1 MKNVQKRKTLK
12 KLAAVALAGVTL
24 FGAGSMAACG
34 ATNSEDLSGKLAIWL
49 LDAGY
54 GTEWADAMVEE
65 YKKIYPDVEVAVVK
79 DNMIASRFDA
89 TIRNPSTNDYDL
101 IFSNSLNFNQYI
113 GINLKVGGK
122 VYEDLLL
129 NLSEELYGKKAIG
142 KDGVEESKTVQQK
155 IRDEFMTVVTNEDG
169 NAYAYPYAGGASGII
184 YNETLFTEKGWEI
197 PETTSELIELTKKIY
212 DEEVNVAGRAEDDK
226 IYPWA
231 WSGKYPSYWTF
242 LTYSLYGGYVGQD
255 NFDSF
260 WECKQYEGEGGYP
273 GTKSNGD
280 LSAPTAEVFRN
291 EGRLEMLKVMEQ
303 ILYPSASDTTISS
316 SKTNGKYDDGRYI
329 DGYCIPNSQDM
340 TVDKAQRM
348 FLEGKAAMYVCGS
361 WLERE
366 MSDWYENH
374 TDHTVKLKVMKT
386 PVLDSAKTLWDK
398 ALADDKVTQ
407 KEYDAAMNFNVS
419 AGADLVSVI
428 PSYAEEKEEAIQ
440 FLRFMTSDYGAK
452 IYAKH
457 AKSILPLQYDWNDTT
472 WKTEFDEFV
481 KPGSFLQSQIELDK
495 TCTYGY
501 DGQRRSSIFLK
512 NDFIAFYPNGQMPEP
527 LLSRVTYSERKD
539 AVTLYN
545 QYYNVVSG
553 AWKQQ

>member
-1 MKNVQKRKTLK
+1 MKKQNKETLK
-12 KLAAVALAGVTL
+12 KLASLALAGTTL
-24 FGAGSMAACG
+24 FGVGAAAGCS
-34 ATNSEDLSGKLAIWL
+34 NNVDLSGKLAIWL

-54 GTEWADAMVEE
+54 GTDWADAMVEE
-65 YKKIYPDVEVAVVK
+65 YQKIYPDVEIAVVK

-129 NLSEELYGKKAIG
+129 NMSEELYGKKAIG
-142 KDGVEESKTVQQK
+142 KDGVEENATVQSK
-155 IRDEFMTVVTNEDG
+155 IRDEFMTVVTNENG

-184 YNETLFTEKGWEI
+184 YNETLFEEKGWEV
-197 PETTSELIELTKKIY
+197 PETTGELIELTKKIY
-212 DEEVNVAGRAEDDK
+212 AEEVNVSGRAEADK

-242 LTYSLYGGYVGQD
+242 LTYSLYGSYVGQD
-255 NFDSF
+255 NFDAF
-260 WECKQYEGEGGYP
+260 WACKQYEGESGYP

-280 LSAPTAEVFRN
+280 LSAATAEVFRN

-303 ILYPSASDTTISS
+303 ILYPSVTDTTISS
-316 SKTNGKYDDGRYI
+316 SKTNGSYDDGRYI

-374 TDHTVKLKVMKT
+374 TDNTVKLKVMKT
-386 PVLDSAKTLWDK
+386 PVLDVAKTRWDK
-398 ALADDKVTQ
+398 ALADGAVTQ

-428 PSYAEEKEEAIQ
+428 PSYAEEKEQAVN

-457 AKSILPLQYDWNDTT
+457 AKSILPLKYDWSNTAWTND
-472 WKTEFDEFV
+472 FNAFV
-481 KPGSFLQSQIELDK
+481 NPGSFLQSQIELDK
-495 TCTYGY
+495 TCAYGY
-501 DGQRRSSIFLK
+501 DGQRRCSIFLK

-527 LLSRVTYSERKD
+527 LLSRVNHSERKD

-545 QYYNVVSG
+545 QYYDVVSG